1 MSFFG
6 RIISHFVQDAA
17 VERLANSK
25 AFQRVAVKVVE
36 SQAHLERA
44 AKEAA
49 ADPEKAKAVLSETSK
64 SFWAHLKAEVQRD
77 IGAAPAKP
85 ASAGPAKVAAPPNK
99 LE

>member
-17 VERLANSK
+17 VEKLANSK

-44 AKEAA
+44 AKDAV

-77 IGAAPAKP
+77 IGAAPAAKP
-85 ASAGPAKVAAPPNK
+85 ASGPSRVAAPPKK